1 MNFIKSLKWQRVK
14 SKKII
19 KIIATDTQ
27 TKPAQKNEEIDQPVA
42 EIPVLPSSQDPETA
56 YISSFSDKERK
67 AYEIAKSH
75 LFGDVV
81 NINANDFSLT
91 FEVTTLNTNC

>member
-75 LFGDVV
+75 LLTS
-81 NINANDFSLT
+81 FSLKKSNG
-91 FEVTTLNTNC
+91 FISFVKK